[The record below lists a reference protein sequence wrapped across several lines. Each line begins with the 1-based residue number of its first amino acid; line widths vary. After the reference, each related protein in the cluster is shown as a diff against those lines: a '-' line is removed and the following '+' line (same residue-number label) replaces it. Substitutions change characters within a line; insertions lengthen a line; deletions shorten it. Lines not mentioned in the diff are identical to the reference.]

1 MSPCEVLPAQ
11 QPVASFSCGLQ
22 QLLHEFSVT
31 PNGFLPDNLPL
42 QRLPNSYY
50 GPWETLIQ
58 DLPAL
63 IENGTLREKVDQL
76 PVLSTSFLHTEPEQR
91 RAYVVLCFLANGYI
105 WGGKTAAQ
113 ILPPPLTL
121 PLLTISSLLGLPPI
135 ATYASFN
142 LWNFSVAHPSSA
154 SSSSSFRN
162 LDAVFSQHTFTG
174 TVDESWF
181 YSVSIAI
188 EASGATIIP
197 AMLVAL
203 DAASHN
209 DFPRATA
216 ALEGFVSSVKHLET
230 FLDRMDEK
238 CDPEV
243 FYHKI
248 RPFLAGSKNMENAG
262 LPKGVFYD
270 EGEGKGEWRQ
280 LRGGSNGQSSL
291 IQFFDVVLGVEHASN
306 GGDGKGGVSFHEEI
320 RGYMPRAH
328 REFLEHVAGVFP
340 GGMKGVLE
348 GAAKA
353 RGEFKLAVG
362 KEEAECVAAF
372 QRATEQLAAFRGRH
386 LRMVTRYI
394 IIPARQ
400 AASRAQMEE
409 SGVVNLATA
418 PSAMRVTGEG
428 EVAKVELTGTGGTAL
443 LPFLKESRDETIR
456 AGEITCK

>member
-11 QPVASFSCGLQ
+11 PVVSTFPSGFQ
-22 QLLHEFSVT
+22 QLLNEFSVT
-31 PNGFLPDNLPL
+31 QNGFLPESVPL
-42 QRLPNSYY
+42 QRLPNPYY
-50 GPWETLIQ
+50 EPWETLIQ
-58 DLPAL
+58 DVSKL
-63 IENGTLREKVDQL
+63 IEDGALREKVDQL
-76 PVLSTSFLHTEPEQR
+76 PVLSTSFLHTEAEQR
-91 RAYVVLCFLANGYI
+91 RAYVVLSFLANGYV

-113 ILPPPLTL
+113 VLPPPLTL
-121 PLLTISSLLGLPPI
+121 PLLAVSSLLGLPPI
-135 ATYASFN
+135 ATYAAFN
-142 LWNFSVAHPSSA
+142 LWNFSTTHPDT
-154 SSSSSFRN
+154 SFRS

-174 TVDESWF
+174 TLDESWF

-188 EASGATIIP
+188 EASGAHVIP
-197 AMLVAL
+197 TLISAL
-203 DAASHN
+203 DCASRG
-209 DFPRATA
+209 DFPSATL
-216 ALEGFVSSVKHLET
+216 ALESFISSAKHLET

-262 LPKGVFYD
+262 LPQGVFYD

-306 GGDGKGGVSFHEEI
+306 GGDGKGGVSFHEEV

-328 REFLEHVAGVFP
+328 REFLEHVGSVFP
-340 GGMKGVLE
+340 GGMRGVLE
-348 GAAKA
+348 QAKKE
-353 RGEFKLAVG
+353 RGELAMG
-362 KEEAECVAAF
+362 KEECECVAAF

-386 LRMVTRYI
+386 LQMVTRYI

-400 AASRAQMEE
+400 AAARAQKEE
-409 SGVVNLATA
+409 KGVVNLATT
-418 PSAMRVTGEG
+418 PSAMRVTGDEH
-428 EVAKVELTGTGGTAL
+428 VAKVELTGTGGTAL

-456 AGEITCK
+456 AGEICR